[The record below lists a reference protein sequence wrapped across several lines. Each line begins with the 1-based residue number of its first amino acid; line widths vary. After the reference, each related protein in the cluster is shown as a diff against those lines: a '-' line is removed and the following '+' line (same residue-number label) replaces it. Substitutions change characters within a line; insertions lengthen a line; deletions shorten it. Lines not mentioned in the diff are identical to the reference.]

1 MPVKYIGRL
10 VEIIYQDKTGQ
21 ITKRRIQ
28 VKSVR
33 SGLIRADDLLSGKPR
48 TFKETGLLACHPI
61 KESA

>member
-48 TFKETGLLACHPI
+48 TFKSDNILACNPI
-61 KESA
+61 QTSA